1 MTIAELELTKED
13 VGESLHDVM
22 SMLQFRMGQWSAKTE
37 MMAEHFHTCSQS
49 YLRYPWP
56 PEQGC
61 PGCKIQLQKW
71 VDRLYL
77 KMPYLLFGWD
87 AVVEA
92 AERNIQLK
100 IDQAHARRNMGA
112 GI

>member
-1 MTIAELELTKED
+1 MTLVLRKED
-13 VGESLHDVM
+13 VGESLPDVM
-22 SMLQFRMGQWSAKTE
+22 SMLQFRMGQYSAKAE
-37 MMAEHFHTCSQS
+37 MMAEQLHTCRQNC
-49 YLRYPWP
+49 LRYPWP

-61 PGCKIQLQKW
+61 PGCKIQIQKW
-71 VDRLYL
+71 VDRLHL
-77 KMPYLLFGWD
+77 EIPYLLFGWD
-87 AVVEA
+87 AVVET